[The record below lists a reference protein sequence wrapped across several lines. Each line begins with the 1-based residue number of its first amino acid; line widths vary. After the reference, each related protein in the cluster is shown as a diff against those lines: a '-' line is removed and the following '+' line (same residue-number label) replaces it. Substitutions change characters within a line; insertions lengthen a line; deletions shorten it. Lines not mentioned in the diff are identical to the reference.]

1 MNLLHSIVSPAL
13 LAAEGSNGKWLPAD
27 INEVIWGSLA
37 FLIVATLLV
46 KFGKAPIVNGLKARS
61 DRIAEHLGEAAAA
74 REAAEAERDRIKA
87 ALADSDSEAARIVE
101 DARRAADQLGI
112 DTAARTFFQD
122 RHPFFKNISCRI
134 HNPRINIA
142 RLLQA
147 KQIRC
152 MLTVTKYIGCRLIN
166 WHRPRTGGRIRFLPP
181 MDHQRIWP
189 QICWQTHE
197 TTLLFIITMSLS
209 HTAYLGTHNN

>member
-37 FLIVATLLV
+37 FLIVAALLV
-46 KFGKAPIVNGLKARS
+46 KFGKAPIVNGLKGRS
-61 DRIAEHLGEAAAA
+61 EGIAERLGDAAAA

-112 DTAARTFFQD
+112 DTAARTETE
-122 RHPFFKNISCRI
+122 
-134 HNPRINIA
+134 IA
-142 RLLQA
+142 ALRERAGADLAATRMQATADLSGELSRLALGAAEEVVASSLDDATQ
-147 KQIRC
+147 Q
-152 MLTVTKYIGCRLIN
+152 RLIDDYISQVGAQN
-166 WHRPRTGGRIRFLPP
+166 
-181 MDHQRIWP
+181 
-189 QICWQTHE
+189 
-197 TTLLFIITMSLS
+197 
-209 HTAYLGTHNN
+209 

>member
-112 DTAARTFFQD
+112 DTAARTETE
-122 RHPFFKNISCRI
+122 
-134 HNPRINIA
+134 IA
-142 RLLQA
+142 ALRERAGADLAATRMQATADLSGLSRLALGAAEEVVASSLDDATQ
-147 KQIRC
+147 Q
-152 MLTVTKYIGCRLIN
+152 RLIDDYISQVGAQN
-166 WHRPRTGGRIRFLPP
+166 
-181 MDHQRIWP
+181 
-189 QICWQTHE
+189 
-197 TTLLFIITMSLS
+197 
-209 HTAYLGTHNN
+209 

>member
-37 FLIVATLLV
+37 FLIVATLLY
-46 KFGKAPIVNGLKARS
+46 KFGKDPVVNGLKGRS

-112 DTAARTFFQD
+112 DTAARTETE
-122 RHPFFKNISCRI
+122 
-134 HNPRINIA
+134 IA
-142 RLLQA
+142 ALRERAGADLAATRMQATADLSGELSRLALGAAEEVVASSLDDAAQ
-147 KQIRC
+147 Q
-152 MLTVTKYIGCRLIN
+152 RLIDDYISQVGAQN
-166 WHRPRTGGRIRFLPP
+166 
-181 MDHQRIWP
+181 
-189 QICWQTHE
+189 
-197 TTLLFIITMSLS
+197 
-209 HTAYLGTHNN
+209 